1 MEWKKQKANYRNK
14 NERFNIGYRVRI
26 NQERCKSKT
35 KLLTEIRQMVCVSH
49 VLNKEE
55 N

>member
-26 NQERCKSKT
+26 NQERNAKAKP
-35 KLLTEIRQMVCVSH
+35 
-49 VLNKEE
+49 NY
-55 N
+55 